1 MIDFI
6 IVGYGIAGLS
16 LAYKLIKEKKDF
28 VIFDLPR
35 TNSTY
40 QSGAVLNPTILKRYT
55 LSWKGL
61 EFMKFAKEFYL
72 EFEKKYNVKV
82 YDNILIHKYFS
93 NKQEQNYWIEASGFK
108 SLENYLD
115 HKIITKY
122 NNQFLLK
129 NGYGILKNTAKID
142 PKLML
147 DTFKSNSGKDKF
159 IVKDFNHS
167 KLKIF
172 DKYVIYD
179 NVTSKFIVFCEGV
192 QIKKNIFFN
201 YLPLTSLKGEFL
213 LIKAPKLSNKHVI
226 KSSVYIIPINKG
238 IFWVGST
245 FDFNDKS
252 TKITKEGYNFL
263 LSKLNSL
270 ISVPYEI
277 IDHKVGFR
285 PVVKDRRPILGRH
298 PKYKNLLL
306 FNGLGTRGLMLAPLL
321 SIWLYD
327 NIEHNKELQ
336 NEISINRFEKL
347 HKN

>member
-1 MIDFI
+1 MIDYI

-16 LAYKLIKEKKDF
+16 FAFKLIKEKKDF
-28 VIFDLPR
+28 VIFDVPR

-82 YDNILIHKYFS
+82 YDNILIHKYFL
-93 NKQEQNYWIEASGFK
+93 NEKEQNYWIEASGFK
-108 SLENYLD
+108 SLETYLD
-115 HKIITKY
+115 HKIITDY
-122 NNQFLLK
+122 NKLFLLK
-129 NGYGILKNTAKID
+129 KGYGIIKNTAKID

-147 DTFKSNSGKDKF
+147 DTFKLNFGKDKF
-159 IVKDFNHS
+159 IVKEFNHS

-172 DKYVIYD
+172 DEYVKYE
-179 NVTSKFIVFCEGV
+179 NVTSKHIVFCEGV

-213 LIKAPKLSNKHVI
+213 LIKSPKLSKKHII
-226 KSSVYIIPINKG
+226 KSSIYIIPINKG

-245 FDFNDKS
+245 FNFNDKS
-252 TKITKEGYNFL
+252 TKKTKEGYNFL

-270 ISVPYEI
+270 ISVPFQV

-298 PKYKNLLL
+298 PKYKNLI
-306 FNGLGTRGLMLAPLL
+306 FYNGLGTRGIMLAPLL
-321 SIWLYD
+321 SKWLYD
-327 NIEHNKELQ
+327 YITGEKKLY

-347 HKN
+347 Y

>member
-1 MIDFI
+1 MIDYI

-16 LAYKLIKEKKDF
+16 FTYKLIKEKKDF
-28 VIFDLPR
+28 VIFDVPR

-82 YDNILIHKYFS
+82 YDNISIHKYFL
-93 NKQEQNYWIEASGFK
+93 NEQEQNYWIEASGFK

-115 HKIITKY
+115 HKIVTKY
-122 NNQFLLK
+122 NNQFFLK
-129 NGYGILKNTAKID
+129 NGYGIIKNTSKID

-147 DTFKSNSGKDKF
+147 DTFKLNFGKDKF
-159 IVKDFNHS
+159 IVKEFNHS

-172 DKYVIYD
+172 DEYVKYE
-179 NVTSKFIVFCEGV
+179 NVTSKHIVFCEGV

-213 LIKAPKLSNKHVI
+213 LIKSPKLSNKHII
-226 KSSVYIIPINKG
+226 KSSIYIIPINKG

-245 FDFNDKS
+245 FNFNDKS
-252 TKITKEGYNFL
+252 TKKTKEGYNFL

-270 ISVPYEI
+270 ISVPFQV

-298 PKYKNLLL
+298 PKYKNLILY
-306 FNGLGTRGLMLAPLL
+306 NGLGTRGLMLAPLL
-321 SIWLYD
+321 SKWLYD
-327 NIEHNKELQ
+327 YITGEKELYS
-336 NEISINRFEKL
+336 EISINRFEKL
-347 HKN
+347 Y

>member
-1 MIDFI
+1 MIDYI

-16 LAYKLIKEKKDF
+16 FTYKLIKEKKDF
-28 VIFDLPR
+28 LIFDLPR

-61 EFMKFAKEFYL
+61 EFMKFAKKFYL

-82 YDNILIHKYFS
+82 YNDILIHKYFS

-115 HKIITKY
+115 HKIVTKY

-129 NGYGILKNTAKID
+129 NGYGIIKNTAKID

-147 DTFKSNSGKDKF
+147 DTFKLNYGKDKF

-167 KLKIF
+167 KLKIY
-172 DKYVIYD
+172 DKYVKYD
-179 NVTSKFIVFCEGV
+179 NIISKYIVFCEGV

-201 YLPLTSLKGEFL
+201 YLPLSSLKGEFL
-213 LIKAPKLSNKHVI
+213 IIKAPKLSNKNII
-226 KSSVYIIPINKG
+226 KGSVYIIPINKG

-245 FDFNDKS
+245 FNFNDKS
-252 TKITKEGYNFL
+252 IKKTKEGYNFI

-270 ISVPYEI
+270 ISVPFKV

-285 PVVKDRRPILGRH
+285 PVVQDRRPVLGQH

-336 NEISINRFEKL
+336 NEISINRFKKL

>member
-28 VIFDLPR
+28 VIFDVPR

-93 NKQEQNYWIEASGFK
+93 NEQEQNYWIEASGFK
-108 SLENYLD
+108 YLENYLD
-115 HKIITKY
+115 NPIVNKY

-147 DTFKSNSGKDKF
+147 DIFKLNLVKDKF
-159 IVKDFNHS
+159 IVKDFDHS
-167 KLKIF
+167 KLKIY
-172 DKYVIYD
+172 DEYVKYENI
-179 NVTSKFIVFCEGV
+179 TSKKIVFCEGV
-192 QIKKNIFFN
+192 GIKNNNFFN
-201 YLPLTSLKGEFL
+201 YLPVTSLKGEFL
-213 LIKAPKLSNKHVI
+213 LIKAPKLSNKHII

-245 FDFNDKS
+245 FNFNDKS
-252 TKITKEGYNFL
+252 TKKTKEGYNFL

-270 ISVPYEI
+270 ISVPFQV

-298 PKYKNLLL
+298 PKHKNLILY
-306 FNGLGTRGLMLAPLL
+306 NGLGTRGLMIAPLL
-321 SIWLYD
+321 SKWLYEY
-327 NIEHNKELQ
+327 ISEGKELN
-336 NEISINRFEKL
+336 NEVSIDRFEGL
-347 HKN
+347 CKN

>member
-1 MIDFI
+1 MTG
-6 IVGYGIAGLS
+6 VQTCA
-16 LAYKLIKEKKDF
+16 
-28 VIFDLPR
+28 LP
-35 TNSTY
+35 
-40 QSGAVLNPTILKRYT
+40 
-55 LSWKGL
+55 
-61 EFMKFAKEFYL
+61 
-72 EFEKKYNVKV
+72 
-82 YDNILIHKYFS
+82 
-93 NKQEQNYWIEASGFK
+93 
-108 SLENYLD
+108 
-115 HKIITKY
+115 
-122 NNQFLLK
+122 
-129 NGYGILKNTAKID
+129 
-142 PKLML
+142 
-147 DTFKSNSGKDKF
+147 
-159 IVKDFNHS
+159 
-167 KLKIF
+167 IF
-172 DKYVIYD
+172 DKYVKYY
-179 NVTSKFIVFCEGV
+179 NVTSKYIVFCEGV

-298 PKYKNLLL
+298 PKYKNLIMY
-306 FNGLGTRGLMLAPLL
+306 NGLGTRGLMLAPLL
-321 SIWLYD
+321 SKWLYD